1 MENAR
6 PLLPIHRASL
16 TAEMLFFE
24 LILRGDPHEIA
35 RLYSE
40 TEKNLPLLK
49 NHASAYRT
57 LYAYHLLS
65 SGDASA
71 AADALARFESLAA
84 RNPVGTLPDRDMI
97 AYTQM
102 LYQNKKEG

>member
-1 MENAR
+1 
-6 PLLPIHRASL
+6 
-16 TAEMLFFE
+16 MLFFE
-24 LILRGDPHEIA
+24 LILRGDPDEIA

-49 NHASAYRT
+49 NHATAYRV

-97 AYTQM
+97 AYTQT
-102 LYQNKKEG
+102 LYQNRKEG